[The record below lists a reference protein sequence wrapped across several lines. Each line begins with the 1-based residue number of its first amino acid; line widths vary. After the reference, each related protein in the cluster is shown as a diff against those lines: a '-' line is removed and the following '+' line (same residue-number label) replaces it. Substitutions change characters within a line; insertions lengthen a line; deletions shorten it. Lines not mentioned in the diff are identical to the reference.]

1 MLSSASSS
9 SFLTCADTSG
19 TQLKLTKTELHYEKI
34 PRYGLL
40 PESPTILAET
50 QPEDRAQTKMASPA
64 LNMQSNYQTTQKFC
78 ISTKIFQTASF
89 RLKWLVLVHQIHLK
103 KRKKKLHSL
112 LKSIKKPSELTTT
125 ENYTLLCLY
134 IIWV

>member
-89 RLKWLVLVHQIHLK
+89 RLKWLVLVHIKYTSRKERKSYIHYWSQLK
-103 KRKKKLHSL
+103 KLQNWPP
-112 LKSIKKPSELTTT
+112 LKIM
-125 ENYTLLCLY
+125 LCSACT
-134 IIWV
+134 